1 MKIKQKKSCN
11 PAILQSCNYSSGQSL
26 AEILIAI
33 GVGAI
38 LIGGTIGI
46 MAPVL
51 RSNLET
57 KNVQIATSL
66 AQQYS
71 DNLRNISEASWFNIY
86 NPPAAKGASS
96 QFYLNATS
104 TTYAI
109 VSGATSTTV
118 EDRNFGIYFSI
129 ENVNRDSCG
138 AGNISSEATTTC
150 TNGPG
155 TTGVIDDP
163 STQKINVHISWTQ
176 GGSLLRISY
185 FTRSSN
191 KIFNQ
196 TDWSGGSGQTGP
208 ITSENNKFASSTG
221 VDYSTTTG
229 AIRIQGL

>member
-1 MKIKQKKSCN
+1 MKFFNFSIFQFFN
-11 PAILQSCNYSSGQSL
+11 NQRGQSL

-46 MAPVL
+46 MSPIL

-57 KNVQIATSL
+57 KNIQIATSL
-66 AQQYS
+66 AQQYL

-86 NPPAAKGASS
+86 NPPAAKGSSS
-96 QFYLNATS
+96 QFYLNATG

-109 VSGATSTTV
+109 VSGATSTTI
-118 EDRNFGIYFSI
+118 EGRNFGVYFSI

-138 AGNISSEATTTC
+138 AGNISSAATTTC
-150 TNGPG
+150 SSGPG

-176 GGSLLRISY
+176 GGSLSRINY

-191 KIFNQ
+191 KIFSQ
-196 TDWSGGSGQTGP
+196 TNWSGGGNQDGP
-208 ITSENNKFASSTG
+208 ITSINNKFTSSTNI
-221 VDYSTTTG
+221 DYLTTTG

>member
-1 MKIKQKKSCN
+1 MEFFNFSIV
-11 PAILQSCNYSSGQSL
+11 QSFNSQRGQSL

-33 GVGAI
+33 GIGAI
-38 LIGGTIGI
+38 LIGGVIGI
-46 MAPVL
+46 MSPIL

-66 AQQYS
+66 AQQYL

-86 NPPAAKGASS
+86 NPPAAKGANS
-96 QFYLNATS
+96 QFYLNATG
-104 TTYAI
+104 TTYAV

-150 TNGPG
+150 VSGPG
-155 TTGVIDDP
+155 TIGVIDDP
-163 STQKINVHISWTQ
+163 STQKINVYISWTQ
-176 GGSLLRISY
+176 GGSLSEIQYL
-185 FTRSSN
+185 TRSRN

-196 TDWSGGSGQTGP
+196 TDWSGGGSQDGP
-208 ITSENNKFASSTG
+208 ITLENNKFSSSTNI
-221 VDYSTTTG
+221 DYSTTTG